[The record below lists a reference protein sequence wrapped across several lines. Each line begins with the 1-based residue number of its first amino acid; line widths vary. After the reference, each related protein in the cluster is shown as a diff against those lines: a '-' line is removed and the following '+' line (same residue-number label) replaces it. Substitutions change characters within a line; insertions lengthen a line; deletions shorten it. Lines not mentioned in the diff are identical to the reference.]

1 VKQNVIFGKLLK
13 LKVSFIAG
21 LLCVFSASWVFSEPS
36 KTSSIS
42 TPDGPIEVTV
52 ESAILIALENNQS
65 LKVERL
71 EPQIHKT
78 FEDQE
83 QATFDPVLSGV
94 ASFSRERE
102 QKRQTDSS
110 TSYENEG
117 TSTEADIG
125 VSQFLSTGTDIAVDL
140 STNNTWS
147 DLYSDQSASRIGL
160 SVTQALLRGKGTDVN
175 LASLRQARLDTQAS
189 QYELRGF
196 VEAMVSQVEE
206 TYWDYA
212 LSQRKIQIFQE
223 SLKVAEHQLRE
234 TEELIRVGKLPET
247 EITSAQAEI
256 ALQQQDLINA
266 RSTMLK
272 IRLYLLRLLNPPG
285 SNLWQRE
292 ILLKNPPI
300 VPEVTMDSVE
310 SHVEVA
316 LRLRP
321 DLNEARLRVERG
333 DLEVVKTKNGLLPK
347 LDLFLTLGKSG
358 YADSFGSSISDITGD
373 YYNFSVGIN
382 VQYPFRNRDAR
393 ARHKRSLLSQDQATE
408 AVNNLANLVEMD
420 VRTAYIEVN
429 RAKDQISA
437 TIATLK
443 LQEEKL
449 RIETEKFRVGRSTMF
464 LVAQAQRDLLISQIS
479 EVQAIVN
486 YLKAIVELHRLEGSL
501 LERRGIIAPGREPG
515 SVSSEK

>member
-1 VKQNVIFGKLLK
+1 MIPENPFIR
-13 LKVSFIAG
+13 LKVLFLAG
-21 LLCVFSASWVFSEPS
+21 LLCVFSASLVFSEPS
-36 KTSSIS
+36 ATSSMSIS
-42 TPDGPIEVTV
+42 DDPIEVTV
-52 ESAILIALENNQS
+52 ESAILLALENNQS

-71 EPQIHKT
+71 NPQIHKT
-78 FEDQE
+78 FEDEE
-83 QATFDPVLSGV
+83 QATFDPVLTGE
-94 ASFSRERE
+94 ASFSKELA
-102 QKRQTDSS
+102 QKRQTNPS
-110 TSYENEG
+110 TSFEDED
-117 TSTEADIG
+117 TSMEVDIG
-125 VSQFLSTGTDIAVDL
+125 VSKFLSTGTDIAVDL
-140 STNNTWS
+140 STKLTWS
-147 DLYSDQSASRIGL
+147 DLYSDQYAPRIGL
-160 SVTQALLRGKGTDVN
+160 SVTQALLRGRGTGVN
-175 LASLRQARLDTQAS
+175 LASLRQSRLDTQAS

-206 TYWDYA
+206 TYWDHA
-212 LSQRKIQIFQE
+212 LSQRKIKIFQE

-234 TEELIRVGKLPET
+234 TEELIGVGKLPET

-256 ALQQQDLINA
+256 ALQRQDLINA
-266 RSTMLK
+266 RSTMGK
-272 IRLYLLRLLNPPG
+272 TRLRLLRLLNPPG

-310 SHVEVA
+310 SHVDVA

-321 DLNEARLRVERG
+321 DLNEARLSMERG

-347 LDLFLTLGKSG
+347 LDLFLTLGKTG
-358 YADSFGSSISDITGD
+358 YADSFGSSVSDITGD
-373 YYNFSVGIN
+373 YYDFSVGIS

-393 ARHKRSLLSQDQATE
+393 ARHKRSLLSRDQATE

-464 LVAQAQRDLLISQIS
+464 LVAQAQRDLLFSQIS
-479 EVQAIVN
+479 EIEAVVN
-486 YLKAIVELHRLEGSL
+486 YLKALVELHRLEGSL
-501 LERRGIIAPGREPG
+501 LERRGIIAPGREPV